1 MSEPR
6 FEQLTIDDLD
16 LDRLTDFA
24 DYEDDDWGEEDEDED
39 GPEYCE

>member
-1 MSEPR
+1 VSTETY
-6 FEQLTIDDLD
+6 EQLEL
-16 LDRLTDFA
+16 FP